1 MPGEYRLVWST
12 PGGGTGYSV
21 FHTVPPTSAAEA
33 QSAADAFHTFAAT
46 ILSYMPNEVSIVGD
60 TEYRILNDVTGALTG
75 VFTVSG
81 GTGGSGSDTAN
92 YNRAAGARI
101 DWGTNSIV
109 GGRRLRGRT
118 YIVPL
123 GTGAFD
129 TNGLVS
135 PAGSAALA
143 NAGANLIVD
152 LNAAT
157 RPLVVWSRVY
167 GQTAEVT
174 NVQVPP
180 KGAILTGR
188 RD

>member
-21 FHTVPPTSAAEA
+21 FHTAAPTTAAEA
-33 QSAADAFHTFAAT
+33 QSAASAFHTFAQT

-60 TEYRILNDVTGALTG
+60 TEYRVLNDVTGTLTG
-75 VFTVSG
+75 VFSVSG

-101 DWGTNSIV
+101 DWGTNTIV

-129 TNGLVS
+129 SNGLVS
-135 PAGSAALA
+135 AAGIAALA
-143 NAGANLIVD
+143 NAGANLVD
-152 LNAAT
+152 DLDAVQ

-167 GQTAEVT
+167 GQTATVT
-174 NVQVPP
+174 NVQIPP